1 MSDAVGLELKSGPVG
16 LELKSGPGR
25 VWTMALNLRSI
36 NMRSISKIVR
46 SSLRLINGY
55 RSSSETRPAPKP
67 AVRLSSPRDT
77 LSGLSGAYPGDFT
90 GMAALKYAPSP
101 DGNPDPGEVVW
112 TWVPFEE
119 DHTRGKDRPVLLVG
133 NHGQYLL
140 GVMLTSKDHGK
151 GHRHGDD
158 YVDVGTGSWDRQGR
172 PSEAKL
178 DRVLRINPQDIRR
191 EGAII
196 DVGPFNLVAEGIR
209 LRHGWA

>member
-1 MSDAVGLELKSGPVG
+1 
-16 LELKSGPGR
+16 
-25 VWTMALNLRSI
+25 MALNLRSI
-36 NMRSISKIVR
+36 DLRSISKIVR
-46 SSLRLINGY
+46 SSLRFINSR
-55 RSSSETRPAPKP
+55 RSAGGMRPAPP
-67 AVRLSSPRDT
+67 SAARPSSPREAR
-77 LSGLSGAYPGDFT
+77 SGLSGAYPGDFT
-90 GMAALKYAPSP
+90 GKAALKYAPSP

-133 NHGQYLL
+133 SHGQYLL

-151 GHRHGDD
+151 SHRHSDD

-178 DRVLRINPQDIRR
+178 DRVLRIRPHDIRR

-196 DVGPFNLVAEGIR
+196 DVGPFNLVAEGLR